1 MKISIVTA
9 TYQCATTVG
18 DCLESVAAQTYPD
31 REQIIPPRGR
41 APPLSA
47 QKLVQGRL
55 RGVPRAEAV
64 DLLVAFDPGKQPGP
78 GIVANLHGVT
88 PWAIPIRKMLD
99 LAIPALGFP
108 TAGSESNR

>member
-41 APPLSA
+41 APPL
-47 QKLVQGRL
+47 
-55 RGVPRAEAV
+55 
-64 DLLVAFDPGKQPGP
+64 
-78 GIVANLHGVT
+78 
-88 PWAIPIRKMLD
+88 
-99 LAIPALGFP
+99 
-108 TAGSESNR
+108 